1 MPGDDNTDRERL
13 NELMADHDEF
23 FSRFGALDDSVYGD
37 GAIPK
42 LYKEL
47 TGLSISVATN
57 CNECVMYHIEGALD
71 ADADRA
77 QLIEAIKIGVIG
89 RGSVTYPTAR
99 FAFSVLEERG
109 ILEGDSPTS

>member
-1 MPGDDNTDRERL
+1 MSSAQDNDRERL

-23 FSRFGALDDSVYGD
+23 FSRFGALDESVYAD

-47 TGLSISVATN
+47 TGLSISVSTS
-57 CNECVMYHIEGALD
+57 CNECVEYHIEGALD
-71 ADADRA
+71 AGADRE
-77 QLIEAIKIGVIG
+77 QLIEAIKVGVIG

-99 FAFSVLEERG
+99 FAFSVLEEQD
-109 ILEGDSPTS
+109 IL

>member
-1 MPGDDNTDRERL
+1 VPSDDTTDRERL

-23 FSRFGALDDSVYGD
+23 FSRFGALDESVYAD

-47 TGLSISVATN
+47 TGLSISVATS
-57 CNECVMYHIEGALD
+57 CDECVTYHIEGAVD
-71 ADADRA
+71 AGADRE

-89 RGSVTYPTAR
+89 SGSVTYPTAR
-99 FAFSVLEERG
+99 FAFSVLEERD
-109 ILEGDSPTS
+109 LL

>member
-1 MPGDDNTDRERL
+1 MSSDQDNDRERL

-23 FSRFGALDDSVYGD
+23 FSRFGALDDSVYAD

-47 TGLSISVATN
+47 TGLSISVATS
-57 CNECVMYHIEGALD
+57 CNECVEYHIEGALD
-71 ADADRA
+71 AGADRE

-99 FAFSVLEERG
+99 HAFSLLEAHE
-109 ILEGDSPTS
+109 IL

>member
-1 MPGDDNTDRERL
+1 MSADQDNDRERL

-23 FSRFGALDDSVYGD
+23 FSSFGALDDSVYAD

-47 TGLSISVATN
+47 TGLSISVATS
-57 CNECVMYHIEGALD
+57 CNECVEYHIEGALD
-71 ADADRA
+71 AGADRE

-99 FAFSVLEERG
+99 FAFAVLEERS
-109 ILEGDSPTS
+109 IL

>member
-1 MPGDDNTDRERL
+1 MSLDQDNDRERL

-23 FSRFGALDDSVYGD
+23 FSSFGALDESVYAD

-47 TGLSISVATN
+47 TGLSISVVTS
-57 CNECVMYHIEGALD
+57 CDECVTYNIEGALD
-71 ADADRA
+71 AGADRE

-99 FAFSVLEERG
+99 FAFSVLEEHD
-109 ILEGDSPTS
+109 IL